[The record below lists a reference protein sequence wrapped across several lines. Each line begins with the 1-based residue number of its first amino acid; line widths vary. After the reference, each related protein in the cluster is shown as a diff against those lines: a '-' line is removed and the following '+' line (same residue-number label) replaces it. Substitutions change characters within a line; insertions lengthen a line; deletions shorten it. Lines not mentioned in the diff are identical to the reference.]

1 MAARLAAGPC
11 QASTVARASAV
22 PHMCAHERT
31 DHSKRI
37 GRARHHR
44 RVRPPQ
50 ACAPRKIDGRQG
62 VQAGQRVYSLGRPAD
77 CDRRIEQ
84 RGQGRRPDAGAAGR
98 DRVGQDLHHGQ
109 GNRGIAA
116 ARADPR
122 AQQDPCRAA
131 LRRVQE
137 LLPRER
143 SRIFR
148 QLLRLLPARSLRPA
162 QRHLYREG
170 KQRKRGDRPDAPL
183 GHPRAARTRRRDHR
197 RLGVV
202 PLRYRLGRNLFGD
215 DLRHQEGRSGRPARA
230 DPQARR
236 AAVQAQ

>member
-1 MAARLAAGPC
+1 
-11 QASTVARASAV
+11 
-22 PHMCAHERT
+22 MCAHERT
-31 DHSKRI
+31 RHPPRP
-37 GRARHHR
+37 RRTRHHWR
-44 RVRPPQ
+44 FRPAQ
-50 ACAPRKIDGRQG
+50 ARPPRKIDAGQE
-62 VQAGQRVYSLGRPAD
+62 VQAGQRIYAIRRPAD
-77 CDRRIEQ
+77 CHRRTHRRCT
-84 RGQGRRPDAGAAGR
+84 RGRPDAGAAGR

-109 GNRGIAA
+109 GDRGIAA
-116 ARADPR
+116 TRADPG
-122 AQQDPCRAA
+122 AQQDPRRAA
-131 LRRVQE
+131 LWRVQE

-202 PLRYRLGRNLFGD
+202 PLRYRLGRNLFSD
-215 DLRHQEGRSGRPARA
+215 DLRHQEGRSGRPART